1 MLIVDDSLSMRHVLS
16 VAVKKA
22 GWTPVPA
29 RDGLEALDL
38 IQRAAAPPD
47 LVLLDIEMPRM
58 DGFEFLSTIRSQK
71 GRADLPI
78 VMLTSRSGDK
88 HRDKAQALGATDYMV
103 KPFQEDTLIRN
114 IDRLVQGLAAG
125 RTDGRRRDPRR
136 HRRRLAVHLQPAR
149 VVPRGRRRLQGGRR
163 RARRAID
170 ARADPREAPDV
181 LTLDLQMPGGD
192 GLELLRAARAASRR
206 SRSS

>member
-1 MLIVDDSLSMRHVLS
+1 VRAIAEREPYTVMVVDDSLSMRHVLS

-38 IQRAAAPPD
+38 IQRASRLPD

-71 GRADLPI
+71 ARADLPI

-88 HRDKAQALGATDYMV
+88 HRDKAAALGATDYMV
-103 KPFQEDTLIRN
+103 KPFQEDVLIRN
-114 IDRLVQGLAAG
+114 IDRLVQAS
-125 RTDGRRRDPRR
+125 RRS
-136 HRRRLAVHLQPAR
+136 H
-149 VVPRGRRRLQGGRR
+149 
-163 RARRAID
+163 
-170 ARADPREAPDV
+170 
-181 LTLDLQMPGGD
+181 
-192 GLELLRAARAASRR
+192 ARAAS
-206 SRSS
+206 